1 MGNEYIKRLLEQL
14 DRSLAEHHFGR
25 DPAELYDPIRYILD
39 LGGKRM
45 RPLLA
50 LLSYSIFRDD
60 PQAIVKPALAIEVF
74 HNFTLM
80 HDDIMDKA
88 PLRRGKPTVHEKWN
102 SNIAILSGD
111 VMMVKAYEFLLEIPS
126 GMLRGCLEKFNRC
139 AIEVCEGQQKDMNF
153 ERQHAVTE
161 EEYLDMI
168 RLKTAVLLGFS
179 TEIGAILA
187 GKGAEVTE
195 PMREFGLN
203 IGLGFQLMD
212 DLLDVY
218 ADPLKFGKQVGGD
231 IAANKKTYLLI
242 KALEHA
248 SGKVKDELQYW
259 LQCQDFDVAEKVSRV
274 KAIYDELGIRQ
285 MAEDKMQAFFEG
297 AFTRLESVPAA
308 GHRKDPLYNYA
319 KSLIGRQH

>member
-1 MGNEYIKRLLEQL
+1 
-14 DRSLAEHHFGR
+14 
-25 DPAELYDPIRYILD
+25 
-39 LGGKRM
+39 
-45 RPLLA
+45 
-50 LLSYSIFRDD
+50 LSYSIFRDD
-60 PQAIVKPALAIEVF
+60 PRTIIKPALAIEVF

-111 VMMVKAYEFLLEIPS
+111 VMMVKAYEFLLEAPS
-126 GMLRGCLEKFNRC
+126 GMLRLCLEKFNKC

-153 ERQHAVTE
+153 ERQHMVTE

-187 GKGAEVTE
+187 GEEAEVTE

-218 ADPLKFGKQVGGD
+218 ADPQKFGKQVGGD
-231 IAANKKTYLLI
+231 IVANKKTHLLI
-242 KALEHA
+242 KALENA
-248 SGKVKDELQYW
+248 TGTALDELQFW
-259 LQCQDFDVAEKVSRV
+259 LQCQDFEAAEKVNRV
-274 KAIYDELGIRQ
+274 KAIYDKLGIRQ
-285 MAEDKMQAFFEG
+285 MAEEKMQGFFEM
-297 AFTRLESVPAA
+297 AFNRLESVPAS
-308 GHRKDPLYNYA
+308 GQRKEALLGYA
-319 KSLIGRQH
+319 KSLIDRQH